1 MPEDN
6 FIVIGKIVSVH
17 GIKGWVSIK
26 SFATE
31 EQNIFNYML
40 HLKKTEKFTPISIQ
54 DYSIMPKKIIIKIK
68 GIDSIESAEKILKK
82 NVYLNSSELEKTE
95 DGEYYWYHLI
105 GCDVISENKEVLGK
119 VKDIMR
125 NTSSDVLILE
135 DKKNHKE
142 ILIPFV
148 KKHLLNVDIHERI
161 IKVIWENDF

>member
-1 MPEDN
+1 MPKDN
-6 FIVIGKIVSVH
+6 FIVIGKIISVH
-17 GIKGWVSIK
+17 GIKGWVSLK

-31 EQNIFNYML
+31 EQNIFNYKL
-40 HLKKTEKFTPISIQ
+40 HLKKTEKFFPISIE

-68 GIDSIESAEKILKK
+68 DINSIESAEKIIKE
-82 NVYLNSSELEKTE
+82 NVYLDSSQLEKTE
-95 DGEYYWYHLI
+95 NGEYYWYHLI
-105 GCDVISENKEVLGK
+105 GCDVVSENREVLGK

-148 KKHLLNVDIHERI
+148 KKHLIDVDIHERI
-161 IKVIWENDF
+161 IKVIWENDS

>member
-6 FIVIGKIVSVH
+6 FIVIGKIISLH
-17 GIKGWVSIK
+17 GIKGWVSLK

-31 EQNIFNYML
+31 EQNILNYKL
-40 HLKKTEKFTPISIQ
+40 HIKKTEKFSPIFIE

-68 GIDSIESAEKILKK
+68 DINSIESAEKIIKK
-82 NVYLNSSELEKTE
+82 NVYLDSSQLEKTE
-95 DGEYYWYHLI
+95 NGEYYWYHLI
-105 GCDVISENKEVLGK
+105 GCDVISENKKVLGK

-148 KKHLLNVDIHERI
+148 KKHLLDVDIHERI
-161 IKVIWENDF
+161 IKVVWENDF